1 MKECLMHSRDV
12 LTRLLIFNIS
22 NFSVFLKNKTGVGLY
37 GAFNTKQNF
46 LHLMR

>member
-1 MKECLMHSRDV
+1 MHSRDV

-22 NFSVFLKNKTGVGLY
+22 NFSVFLNNKTGVGLY